1 MVPGTIPGTVPGTK
15 LCEVYMKIKKSNI
28 KNIIIISSFILI
40 IYGTVLLNIFLP
52 DKEISYSERRR
63 LLRFPSFSIES
74 LLSGEFFEDYEK
86 YSLDQFPFRGG
97 FRSLKAY
104 TKLNIL
110 KQKDNKLI
118 YIVNGNINKM
128 EYPLNEKAIINAANK
143 FNEVYQ
149 KYLQGMNV
157 SYAIIPDKNYF
168 LANDNGYLSFDYD
181 RLLELM
187 DENVQNMNYINL
199 FSTLELDDY
208 YMTDIHWRQESIIDV
223 AKLLIEKMGN
233 RSEDFDNKYTEK
245 SLYPFYGSYYGQ
257 AALKLTPDTL
267 IYLTND
273 IIENASVYDHI
284 DKTHS
289 KVYIEDKF
297 GTIDSYDLFISG
309 AKSLLTIT
317 NPMSST
323 DKKLLIFRDSYC
335 SSIAP
340 LMLDEYAQITMVDL
354 RYMSTDLLSTYIDF
368 TMDQDVLFLYNTT
381 ILNNSYMLK

>member
-1 MVPGTIPGTVPGTK
+1 M
-15 LCEVYMKIKKSNI
+15 L
-28 KNIIIISSFILI
+28 
-40 IYGTVLLNIFLP
+40 
-52 DKEISYSERRR
+52 
-63 LLRFPSFSIES
+63 
-74 LLSGEFFEDYEK
+74 
-86 YSLDQFPFRGG
+86 
-97 FRSLKAY
+97 FRS
-104 TKLNIL
+104 LNIL

-168 LANDNGYLSFDYD
+168 LANDNGYLSYDYD

-245 SLYPFYGSYYGQ
+245 SLYPFYEIGR
-257 AALKLTPDTL
+257 
-267 IYLTND
+267 
-273 IIENASVYDHI
+273 ASCRERV
-284 DKTHS
+284 
-289 KVYIEDKF
+289 
-297 GTIDSYDLFISG
+297 
-309 AKSLLTIT
+309 
-317 NPMSST
+317 
-323 DKKLLIFRDSYC
+323 
-335 SSIAP
+335 
-340 LMLDEYAQITMVDL
+340 
-354 RYMSTDLLSTYIDF
+354 
-368 TMDQDVLFLYNTT
+368 
-381 ILNNSYMLK
+381 